1 MMQQLSKV
9 LPGLDWMRSY
19 RSEWLSGDLSAGLTV
34 GVMLVPQGMAYAMIA
49 GLPPIYGLYASI
61 VPLLIYALFGTSRQL
76 GVGPVALVSLLVA
89 TGVSGMADGGSAE
102 YIGYAI
108 VLALLVGAIQFGL
121 GFFRLGFLVNFLS
134 HPVVSGFTSGAALI
148 IGLSQ
153 LKHLVGINLP
163 RTQKLHELIGELFAH
178 LGEVHIPT
186 LILGLSGVALILLT
200 KRFAKRIPGPL
211 VAVVFGILAVKALG
225 LADQGVRIVGEVPSG
240 LPAISLPSFD
250 AGVWGQLF
258 PIALTIALISFMES
272 IAVAKAIQRKH
283 RDYEVSANK
292 ELMALGLANVVGSFF
307 QAYPT
312 TGGFSRSAVNDQAGA
327 NTGLASIIS
336 AGLITLTLLF
346 LTPLFHDLP
355 KAVLASVIL
364 VAVFGLIDYKEVR
377 HLWHNDRRDLLMLMV
392 TFLVTITL
400 GVESGILAGVTL
412 SLADLIWRASRPHYA
427 VLGRLPETG
436 VYRNV
441 GRFPEAKED
450 PGVLVLRP
458 DGQWFY
464 ANVPYWQDVIRKQLA
479 ERNQTHALVIDAG
492 SLPDMDSTAL
502 HFLFDLADELERSNI
517 ELRFAGL
524 IGPVRDRLSKSG
536 FFERLGAERFY
547 LTVPEAVQGSHAHP
561 EAAPA
566 AMRSGKKAPAYA

>member
-1 MMQQLSKV
+1 M
-9 LPGLDWMRSY
+9 PGLDWMRQY
-19 RSEWLSGDLSAGLTV
+19 RSAWLAGDLSAGLTV

-89 TGVSGMADGGSAE
+89 TGVSGLADAGSGE
-102 YIGYAI
+102 YIAFAI

-163 RTQKLHELIGELFAH
+163 RTQQLHQLIGELFAH
-178 LGEVHIPT
+178 AGEIHAPTVAVGLG
-186 LILGLSGVALILLT
+186 GVALILLT

-211 VAVVFGILAVKALG
+211 VAVVFGIVVVKALG
-225 LADQGVRIVGEVPSG
+225 LADAGVRIVGEVPSG
-240 LPAISLPSFD
+240 LPSLSMPSFD
-250 AGVWGQLF
+250 LGVWGQLF

-283 RDYEVSANK
+283 RNYTVSANK

-336 AGLITLTLLF
+336 AALITLTLLF

-364 VAVFGLIDYKEVR
+364 VAVFGLIDIKEAK
-377 HLWHNDRRDLLMLMV
+377 HLWHTDRRDLLMLVV
-392 TFLVTITL
+392 TFVATITL
-400 GVESGILAGVTL
+400 GVESGILAGVVL

-441 GRFPEAKED
+441 GRFPEAVED
-450 PGVLVLRP
+450 PAVLVLRP

-464 ANVPYWQDVIRKQLA
+464 ANVPYWQEVIRNQLA
-479 ERNQTHALVIDAG
+479 KRPKAEALVIDAG
-492 SLPDMDSTAL
+492 SLPEVDSTAL
-502 HFLFDLADELERSNI
+502 HFLFDLADELDRSGV
-517 ELRFAGL
+517 ELRFSGL
-524 IGPVRDRLSKSG
+524 IGPVRDRLSTAG
-536 FFERLGAERFY
+536 FFDRLGADRFY
-547 LTVPEAVQGSHAHP
+547 LTVPEAVKGLHQHP
-561 EAAPA
+561 DAAPA
-566 AMRSGKKAPAYA
+566 AMRSRGPAKSAVHA

>member
-1 MMQQLSKV
+1 MMQRLSKV

-19 RSEWLSGDLSAGLTV
+19 RSDWLAGDLSAGLTV

-61 VPLLIYALFGTSRQL
+61 VPLLVYALFGTSRQL

-89 TGVSGMADGGSAE
+89 TGVAGLAEAGSPE

-108 VLALLVGAIQFGL
+108 LLALLVGAIQFGL

-163 RTQKLHELIGELFAH
+163 RTQRLHELVAELFAH
-178 LGEVHIPT
+178 AGEIHGPTVAVGLG
-186 LILGLSGVALILLT
+186 GVALILLT
-200 KRFAKRIPGPL
+200 KRFAKRVPGPL
-211 VAVVFGILAVKALG
+211 VAVVFGIVAVKALG
-225 LADQGVRIVGEVPSG
+225 LAGQGVRIVGEVPSG
-240 LPAISLPSFD
+240 LPALSLPSLD
-250 AGVWGQLF
+250 AGALGALL

-283 RDYEVSANK
+283 RDYDISANQ

-364 VAVFGLIDYKEVR
+364 VAVFGLIDVKEAR
-377 HLWHNDRRDLLMLMV
+377 HLWHTDRRDLLMLAV
-392 TFLVTITL
+392 TFAVTITL
-400 GVESGILAGVTL
+400 GVEAGILAGVVL

-441 GRFPEAKED
+441 RRFPEAAED
-450 PGVLVLRP
+450 ARVLVIRP

-464 ANVPYWQDVIRKQLA
+464 ANVPYWQEAIRKHLA
-479 ERNQTHALVIDAG
+479 ERPNAEALVIDAG
-492 SLPDMDSTAL
+492 SLPEVDSTAQ
-502 HFLFDLADELERSNI
+502 HFLFDLADELDRAGI

-524 IGPVRDRLSKSG
+524 IGPVRDRFARSG

-547 LTVPEAVQGSHAHP
+547 LTVPEAVQGRHRHP
-561 EAAPA
+561 DAAPA
-566 AMRSGKKAPAYA
+566 AVRTAAPATVH